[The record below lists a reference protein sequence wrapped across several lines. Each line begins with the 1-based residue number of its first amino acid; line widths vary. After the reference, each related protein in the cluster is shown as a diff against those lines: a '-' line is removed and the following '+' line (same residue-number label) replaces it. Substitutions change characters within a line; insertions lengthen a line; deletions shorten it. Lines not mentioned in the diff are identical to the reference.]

1 MRSKRARL
9 FVLLAVLAFCFACLR
24 PSLCWYAWTPKEE
37 KSLALGSL
45 EKIKDYSTDKANADI
60 DAIFDLARSNP
71 DSQLGSEYAWLEKIA
86 RKNYKLMGQS
96 VPQNMTV
103 SAVLDAFDSRAEL
116 LSIFEGKYRDR
127 ILKNKEYYENAVKL
141 GLDLSGGMNVIVKAD
156 LDAVI
161 AAQKSAETT
170 ISDDVLK
177 KQAME
182 QAIENLTSR
191 IDRFGLSNPVIRQQG
206 EDRIYLE
213 LPGAAEADQINSIIM
228 GRGILNFR
236 LVDDEA
242 TNAFMAHYR
251 SNPTT
256 TFDAAGN
263 LIDPSIIPDDCELF
277 GYYVKDD
284 YGLDE
289 RVGFVVVKK
298 EVVLDGQHIK
308 SAEVGTENIT
318 NRPQVNFVL
327 DNEGAQIFGDFTAS
341 HVNQSMAIV
350 SDNKVKSRA
359 NINEPIPGGRVAI
372 SGFSLNE
379 AQNLQKVLQTAWL
392 TVPLSVES
400 QQVIGA
406 SLGDAAIHQGTM
418 ALSVG
423 LLLILIFMLVW
434 YRGAGFNAVVAQV
447 LNLSRFC
454 PHSTS
459 RLRFLALLVWF

>member
-9 FVLLAVLAFCFACLR
+9 CVVIAVLALCFSFLW

-37 KSLALGSL
+37 QNLALGSL
-45 EKIKDYSTDKANADI
+45 EKIKDYATDKANSDI
-60 DAIFDLARSNP
+60 DTIFGLARANP
-71 DSQLGSEYAWLEKIA
+71 DALLGPEYSWLEKIA
-86 RKNYKLMGQS
+86 KKNYKLIGEKVNES
-96 VPQNMTV
+96 MTV
-103 SAVLDAFDSRAEL
+103 ATVLEAFDSREEL
-116 LSIFEGKYRDR
+116 LSVFEGRYRDR

-156 LDAVI
+156 LDSVI
-161 AAQKSAETT
+161 AAQKNADTSV
-170 ISDDVLK
+170 SDDVLK

-206 EDRIYLE
+206 EDRIYIE

-242 TNAFMAHYR
+242 TNSFMTYYA
-251 SNPTT
+251 SNPNG

-263 LIDPSIIPDDCELF
+263 LIDSSIIPDDCELF

-289 RVGFVVVKK
+289 RIGFVVVKK

-327 DNEGAQIFGDFTAS
+327 DSEGAEIFGNFTAS

-406 SLGDAAIHQGTM
+406 SLGETAIHQGAM
-418 ALSVG
+418 ALTVG
-423 LLLILIFMLVW
+423 LLLILVFMLRANPQLVHNVL
-434 YRGAGFNAVVAQV
+434 YFVGFQSYYYA
-447 LNLSRFC
+447 F
-454 PHSTS
+454 
-459 RLRFLALLVWF
+459 